1 MDDTIEHMTIAKIQ
15 MSKALFTPASFFA
28 VEMIFC
34 GIKYRLFLSVF

>member
-15 MSKALFTPASFFA
+15 MSKAVFTPVSFFA

-34 GIKYRLFLSVF
+34 GMKYRLFFAVF